1 MALTGADQAGLFPR
15 VAASRW
21 RRDRLLILC
30 YHGVSLA
37 DEHEWS
43 DVHISADRFAQRLE
57 TLRDS
62 GATVLPLGE
71 ALERL
76 RVGELPPC
84 SVSITFDEGLYDF
97 YVKAYP
103 LLQAFDI
110 PTTLYVP
117 TYYSTY
123 QRPIF
128 DLACSYLLWRGQG
141 RQIDCGNLL
150 PDAPRLRIPTSAAT
164 RTDLHLRMR
173 AHANARGFSAPE
185 KDAMLRDLSAQV
197 DIDWDEFVASRMLQ
211 LMTPAELRSLDRRLV
226 DVQLHTHRHRT
237 PRDQSLFVREL
248 QDNLSALEAMGF
260 SRAERRHF
268 CYPSGDSDPAF
279 FPWLESLGIESATTC
294 EPAYVKR
301 STNRLNLP
309 RFIDTMGTTG
319 VEFRAWV
326 TGMVGLLPR
335 RTFRQ
340 SADAWQ
346 MPEPAVTPIERA
358 AERADFARPRGAAIS
373 DREAPISLVRQHDR
387 PIRRAASGGRVFP
400 LRERQRED
408 PRDSALGD

>member
-1 MALTGADQAGLFPR
+1 MLPR
-15 VAASRW
+15 VASSRW

-43 DVHISADRFAQRLE
+43 DVHISAERFEQRLE
-57 TLRDS
+57 TLRRS
-62 GATVLPLGE
+62 GATVLPLGD
-71 ALERL
+71 ALHQL
-76 RVGELPPC
+76 QVGELPPC
-84 SVSITFDEGLYDF
+84 SVSITFDEGLFDF

-103 LLQAFDI
+103 LLQAFEM

-141 RQIDCGNLL
+141 RQIDAGNLL
-150 PDAPRLRIPTSAAT
+150 PGAPRIRIPTADAK
-164 RTDLHLRMR
+164 RTELHLRMR
-173 AHANARGFSAPE
+173 AHANARGFSAGE
-185 KDAMLRDLSAQV
+185 KDMMLADLSCQV
-197 DIDWDEFVASRMLQ
+197 GVDWDEFIASRMLQ
-211 LMTPAELRSLDRRLV
+211 LMTPGELRSLDRRLV
-226 DVQLHTHRHRT
+226 DIQLHTHRHRT
-237 PRDQSLFVREL
+237 PRDKSLFVREV
-248 QDNLSALEAMGF
+248 QDNVAALEAMGF
-260 SRAERRHF
+260 SRAGRRHF

-294 EPAYVKR
+294 EPAYAKR
-301 STNRLNLP
+301 STNLLNLP
-309 RFIDTMGTTG
+309 RFIDTMGTTD
-319 VEFRAWV
+319 VEFRSWV
-326 TGMVGLLPR
+326 TGVVGLLPR
-335 RTFRQ
+335 RTFHQ

-358 AERADFARPRGAAIS
+358 VERADFARPRGAAIS

-387 PIRRAASGGRVFP
+387 PIRRAVSGGRVSGR
-400 LRERQRED
+400 REPQRED